1 MGPKVHSERGLSA
14 VWCKIQST
22 DTAGGN
28 WTSLIETIQKVLYI
42 IKKLKQK
49 CIHFYIKMISLNF
62 IWEAEC
68 ITYNTKH
75 SLKISAAKEAQT
87 LNSASSLRYLALNI
101 VAVFFSFF
109 TWGQRNWEK
118 VKQTLTCWSSPDSRH
133 SWTCLTFLTTVKSYN
148 REDNIYQINLRHRK
162 PRRISKSNR
171 FDKGDDLEKSGMKIT
186 KIGKDM

>member
-62 IWEAEC
+62 IREAEC
-68 ITYNTKH
+68 ITLMLQNTA
-75 SLKISAAKEAQT
+75 LEWMLQKEAQT
-87 LNSASSLRYLALNI
+87 LNSASNLRYLALNI
-101 VAVFFSFF
+101 VAVFF
-109 TWGQRNWEK
+109 
-118 VKQTLTCWSSPDSRH
+118 
-133 SWTCLTFLTTVKSYN
+133 
-148 REDNIYQINLRHRK
+148 
-162 PRRISKSNR
+162 
-171 FDKGDDLEKSGMKIT
+171 
-186 KIGKDM
+186 